1 MNLVEVSNYQEFKE
15 KFYVTEEFI
24 NEHELIVSAW
34 DACKVTLTV
43 KPFSECEVSESL
55 VMSHEFPDEVKA
67 EVLHCNAMLKAFKAN
82 KEMESL
88 LTKGIQDYLSKK

>member
-1 MNLVEVSNYQEFKE
+1 MNLVEVSNYQQFKE

-24 NEHELIVSAW
+24 KENELIVSAW
-34 DACKVTLTV
+34 EACKVKLTV

-55 VMSHEFPDEVKA
+55 VMLHEFTDEVKA
-67 EVLHCNAMLKAFKAN
+67 EVLHCNAMLKACKAN

-88 LTKGIQDYLSKK
+88 LTKGIQDQLGKH

>member
-15 KFYVTEEFI
+15 KFFVTEEFI
-24 NEHELIVSAW
+24 KEHALIVSAW
-34 DACKVTLTV
+34 EACKVTLTL

-55 VMSHEFPDEVKA
+55 VMAHDFPDEVKA
-67 EVLHCNAMLKAFKAN
+67 EVLHCNAMLKACKAN

-88 LTKGIQDYLSKK
+88 LTKGIQDQLGKH